1 MVYFSDH
8 EMVRLV
14 YLCYPESRYFLY
26 IVFRFPLVIQC
37 GSHRIG
43 LPNLIGLPIAD
54 ITSLLLYSG
63 LHNPNLFE
71 LKFSLSHTVKLGY
84 ATL

>member
-54 ITSLLLYSG
+54 IASLLLYSG
-63 LHNPNLFE
+63 LHNPNLF
-71 LKFSLSHTVKLGY
+71 SHTVKLGY